1 MLTINNIFIM
11 SKKRHLNLTL
21 TTRHNDFSY
30 IHSLFYKNIDK
41 GIVFIYKYIISFL
54 LAANTDSAIY
64 NTGLSRKRNSIQT
77 YQGQKTMAITFFDN
91 LSFVNFA
98 EILYQKLGIA
108 TAIWTKIIE
117 NRWYF
122 RKKRLFWHQIHRKR
136 KILLKISIILIL
148 QVTLVIYYDRRNL
161 YGKT

>member
-1 MLTINNIFIM
+1 MEKILKEAIDRAKACSNTAVIRKTIFVGPRKWQDLVSKLGVNAKAKMLTINNIFIM

-54 LAANTDSAIY
+54 LAANTDSSIY

-91 LSFVNFA
+91 LLFVNFA

-108 TAIWTKIIE
+108 TAI
-117 NRWYF
+117 
-122 RKKRLFWHQIHRKR
+122 
-136 KILLKISIILIL
+136 
-148 QVTLVIYYDRRNL
+148 
-161 YGKT
+161 